1 MPYLRSAAVALPVP
15 EQLRRMLVIGLGGG
29 AFPNFVRARLPNVQ
43 IDAVE
48 IDPVVAGLARD
59 YFGLVEDDMLNV
71 HVEDG
76 VDFIARTP
84 HAYDYIL
91 LDAYD
96 ADAIP
101 EALATAEFFRSVRAR
116 LAPGGV
122 VVANLSIRSD
132 RHAAVMVR
140 RMARQFADCIHL
152 RSPPH
157 YNDVILLAQHTLPG
171 HAALREA
178 AQRFDTA
185 TAPDT
190 ASLGLDV
197 PAATARACAL

>member
-1 MPYLRSAAVALPVP
+1 
-15 EQLRRMLVIGLGGG
+15 
-29 AFPNFVRARLPNVQ
+29 VRARLPAVQ

-48 IDPVVAGLARD
+48 IDPVVARLARD
-59 YFGLVEDDMLNV
+59 YFGLVEDDRLQV

-76 VDFIARTP
+76 VEFIARIP

-101 EALATAEFFRSVRAR
+101 EALATAEFFRSVRAK

-122 VVANLSIRSD
+122 AVANLSIRSD
-132 RHAAVMVR
+132 RAAGVMIR
-140 RMARQFADCIHL
+140 RMARQFSHCLHL

-157 YNDVILLAQHTLPG
+157 YNDVILLAQQPLPRPE
-171 HAALREA
+171 ALREA
-178 AQRFDTA
+178 ARRFEA
-185 TAPDT
+185 ESSEA
-190 ASLGLDV
+190 LGLDTS
-197 PAATARACAL
+197 AATARACAL